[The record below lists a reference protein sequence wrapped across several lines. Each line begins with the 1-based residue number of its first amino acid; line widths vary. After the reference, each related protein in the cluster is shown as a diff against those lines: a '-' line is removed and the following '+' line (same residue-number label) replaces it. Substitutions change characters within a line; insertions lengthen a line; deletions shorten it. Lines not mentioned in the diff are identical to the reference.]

1 MTHYSVLI
9 RLVAVVLLFGMASL
23 SIADDEPQWT
33 SLFNGKDLDGWI
45 VKVRY
50 HPLGEN
56 PSNTFRVEDGLL
68 TVSYDGYEKFNNK
81 FGHLI
86 YQIPYSHYRFRM
98 QYRFVGEQI
107 KGGAGWAFRNSGIM
121 IHGQSPASMALDQEF
136 PVSIEVQLL
145 GGGGTRSRSTANM
158 CSPGTHIEMEGK
170 TKTRHCIDSAS
181 KTFHGDQWVNV
192 EVEVRG
198 NDSIKHFVNNE
209 LVMEYQRPQLDPRDK
224 DAKPLVA
231 AASDNVMLSGGYIS
245 LQSESHPIQFRHLE
259 LQVLPH
265 SD

>member
-1 MTHYSVLI
+1 
-9 RLVAVVLLFGMASL
+9 
-23 SIADDEPQWT
+23 
-33 SLFNGKDLDGWI
+33 
-45 VKVRY
+45 
-50 HPLGEN
+50 
-56 PSNTFRVEDGLL
+56 
-68 TVSYDGYEKFNNK
+68 
-81 FGHLI
+81 
-86 YQIPYSHYRFRM
+86 
-98 QYRFVGEQI
+98 
-107 KGGAGWAFRNSGIM
+107 
-121 IHGQSPASMALDQEF
+121 
-136 PVSIEVQLL
+136 
-145 GGGGTRSRSTANM
+145 
-158 CSPGTHIEMEGK
+158 MEGK